1 MKTLKKKPI
10 QIYIDVGQDTLLDAL
25 SRRRGISKAA
35 IIRESIEKMLR
46 EMPVEEDPA
55 MELMGMGG
63 SGKRTW
69 LNSTT
74 GISLNTPPQERND
87 ITGKYL
93 YRYRSMDRTCR

>member
-1 MKTLKKKPI
+1 MFRCMKTLKKKSI

-46 EMPVEEDPA
+46 EIPVEEDPA

-63 SGKRTW
+63 SGKGDMAEQHDRY
-69 LNSTT
+69 LMKHTT
-74 GISLNTPPQERND
+74 TR
-87 ITGKYL
+87 KK
-93 YRYRSMDRTCR
+93 

>member
-35 IIRESIEKMLR
+35 MIRESIEKMLR
-46 EMPVEEDPA
+46 EIPVEEDPA

-63 SGKRTW
+63 SGK
-69 LNSTT
+69 
-74 GISLNTPPQERND
+74 GDMAERHD
-87 ITGKYL
+87 RYLIKYTAT
-93 YRYRSMDRTCR
+93 RKK